1 MARAPRSQPDQ
12 RSLYRCT
19 SPFSVFRDGVPVVYN
34 GDQEVLE
41 DDPILKTHR
50 HHFEPAS
57 DRVLQRTR
65 VEEAT
70 AAPGELRGPVLPP
83 STDTKEDKSDG

>member
-12 RSLYRCT
+12 RHLLRC
-19 SPFSVFRDGVPVVYN
+19 SDPFTVWKDGVPVVYSS
-34 GDQEVLE
+34 DREIFE

-65 VEEAT
+65 TETAT
-70 AAPGELRGPVLPP
+70 ASPGELRGPVLPP
-83 STDTKEDKSDG
+83 STETKEDKPDE